1 MISDINI
8 EFRFFFSL
16 DDVLYNVGHVQRVCT
31 DKYKHKILRTRHC
44 SSVWILRVFL
54 GRWGFHRG
62 THKLFCKFLNFEWA
76 ATKKK
81 CWEHATKY
89 LKVLSWCTLII
100 CFFIDSLLDSLGIT
114 SYYFFYLI
122 GMPWGKRPLP
132 QKLLLPDE
140 EIPLRLLEYSRFVII
155 CFANISSLRTS
166 FFHRRDVH
174 NLKTHVRSLSACD
187 VHEILG
193 SVSNSQKTGTNAYH
207 DQRNGILKEK
217 CCF

>member
-1 MISDINI
+1 MFTIVISDINI
-8 EFRFFFSL
+8 EFRVFFSL

-76 ATKKK
+76 ATKNK

-89 LKVLSWCTLII
+89 LKILSWCTLII

-114 SYYFFYLI
+114 FFLSN
-122 GMPWGKRPLP
+122 R
-132 QKLLLPDE
+132 DA
-140 EIPLRLLEYSRFVII
+140 LRQEAAPTEAI
-155 CFANISSLRTS
+155 TPGW
-166 FFHRRDVH
+166 RD
-174 NLKTHVRSLSACD
+174 TF
-187 VHEILG
+187 
-193 SVSNSQKTGTNAYH
+193 TTF
-207 DQRNGILKEK
+207 GI
-217 CCF
+217 